1 MAHQS
6 SSAESTLLIEQI
18 TSLTDGH
25 MSHKLDLLDNAMDSL
40 EEALKKFEEGDGGDQ
55 KAYKFCVLHMSHFIE
70 LIFKHHI
77 TEKHPLLIYA
87 NPFAP
92 KIDVATAKTI
102 GLWEAVNFI
111 NNEDKDAV
119 AGDFKKDLE
128 WLKRLR
134 NDIEHHK
141 FDMDVPTARITI
153 GRLFRS
159 VLEFLDSYSVVDV
172 EKRIP
177 NATTAIFRVLSDEY
191 QFKLHDALKEADKIE
206 EVTLTDLMDPD
217 AEPIRMDCEECNNN
231 TMVVN
236 EASGSG
242 YRCTFCGNESGDDLP
257 ASCSLCGQRT
267 TSGELY
273 SWHDEFTGSEDRCYL
288 CSGRYAADNDR
299 D

>member
-1 MAHQS
+1 MN
-6 SSAESTLLIEQI
+6 
-18 TSLTDGH
+18 
-25 MSHKLDLLDNAMDSL
+25 HKLDLLGNAMDSL
-40 EEALKKFEEGDGGDQ
+40 EEALKKFKEGDADDQ
-55 KAYKFCVLHMSHFIE
+55 KAYKFCVLHMAHFIE

-87 NPFAP
+87 NPFVQNLNP
-92 KIDVATAKTI
+92 ATAKTI

-119 AGDFKKDLE
+119 SEEFRKDLE

-134 NDIEHHK
+134 NNIEHHK
-141 FDMDVPTARITI
+141 FEMDVTTARITI

-177 NATTAIFRVLSDEY
+177 NETSAIFKLLSDEY
-191 QFKLHDALKEADKIE
+191 QFKLHDAIKKADKVE
-206 EVTLTDLMDPD
+206 AGKPVDPMDPD
-217 AEPIRMDCEECNNN
+217 AYPVRMECEACGND

-236 EASGSG
+236 EESGTG
-242 YRCTFCGNESGDDLP
+242 YRCTFCENEDGYDLP
-257 ASCSLCGQRT
+257 ASCSCCGQRLT
-267 TSGELY
+267 VGDLST
-273 SWHDEFTGSEDRCYL
+273 WVDDVTGVEYRCYY
-288 CSGRYAADNDR
+288 CSGRYAADRDR

>member
-1 MAHQS
+1 MN
-6 SSAESTLLIEQI
+6 
-18 TSLTDGH
+18 
-25 MSHKLDLLDNAMDSL
+25 HKLDLLENAMDSL
-40 EEALKKFEEGDGGDQ
+40 EEALKKFEEGDAGDQ
-55 KAYKFCVLHMSHFIE
+55 KAYKFCVLHMAHFIE

-92 KIDVATAKTI
+92 KIDASTAKTI

-119 AGDFKKDLE
+119 AGDFRKDLE

-141 FDMDVPTARITI
+141 FEMDVPTARITI

-159 VLEFLDSYSVVDV
+159 VLEFLESYSVVDV

-177 NATTAIFRVLSDEY
+177 EATREIFKVLSDEY
-191 QFKLHDALKEADKIE
+191 QFKLHDALKKADEIEAE
-206 EVTLTDLMDPD
+206 NPVDLMDPD
-217 AEPIRMDCEECNNN
+217 ADPARLDCEGCGNS

-236 EASGSG
+236 KESRSG
-242 YRCTFCGNESGDDLP
+242 YRCTLCDNEYGDDLP
-257 ASCSLCGQRT
+257 ASCSCCGQRLRAGDLET
-267 TSGELY
+267 
-273 SWHDEFTGSEDRCYL
+273 WHDEVTGVEYRCYI
-288 CSGRYAADNDR
+288 CSGRYAFDR
-299 D
+299 DRD

>member
-1 MAHQS
+1 MN
-6 SSAESTLLIEQI
+6 
-18 TSLTDGH
+18 
-25 MSHKLDLLDNAMDSL
+25 HKLDLLDNAMDSL

-55 KAYKFCVLHMSHFIE
+55 KAYKFCVLHMAHFIE

-92 KIDVATAKTI
+92 KIDPATAKTI

-119 AGDFKKDLE
+119 AGDFKKDLD

-141 FDMDVPTARITI
+141 FEMDVATARITI

-159 VLEFLDSYSVVDV
+159 VLEFLDSYGVVDV

-177 NATTAIFRVLSDEY
+177 EATGAIFKVLSDEY
-191 QFKLHDALKEADKIE
+191 QFKLHDALKKAD
-206 EVTLTDLMDPD
+206 EVETKNPVDPMDPD
-217 AEPIRMDCEECNNN
+217 ADPVRMECEACGND

-236 EASGSG
+236 EESRTG
-242 YRCTFCGNESGDDLP
+242 YRCTFCENEDGDDLP
-257 ASCSLCGQRT
+257 ASCSCCGQRLT
-267 TSGELY
+267 AGDLET
-273 SWHDEFTGSEDRCYL
+273 WHDDVTGVEYRCYY
-288 CSGRYAADNDR
+288 CSGRYAADRDR

>member
-1 MAHQS
+1 M
-6 SSAESTLLIEQI
+6 
-18 TSLTDGH
+18 GNH
-25 MSHKLDLLDNAMDSL
+25 MNHMLDLLDNAMDSL
-40 EEALKKFEEGDGGDQ
+40 EEALKKFEEGDAGDQ
-55 KAYKFCVLHMSHFIE
+55 KAYKFCVLHMAHFIE

-92 KIDVATAKTI
+92 KIDPATAKTI

-141 FDMDVPTARITI
+141 FEMDVATARITI

-159 VLEFLDSYSVVDV
+159 VLEFLDSYSMVDV

-177 NATTAIFRVLSDEY
+177 IETGAIFKVLSDEY
-191 QFKLHDALKEADKIE
+191 QFKLHDALKKAE
-206 EVTLTDLMDPD
+206 EVEAERSGNSLDPD
-217 AEPIRMDCEECNNN
+217 ADPVRMECEACGNE
-231 TMVVN
+231 TMVVK
-236 EASGSG
+236 EESESG
-242 YRCTFCGNESGDDLP
+242 YRCTFCENEEGDGLP
-257 ASCSLCGQRT
+257 ASCSCCGQRLT
-267 TSGELY
+267 AGDLET
-273 SWHDEFTGSEDRCYL
+273 WHDDVTGVEYRCYY
-288 CSGRYAADNDR
+288 CSGRYAADRDR
-299 D
+299 N